1 MSDSLQPH
9 GLGHAMLPCPSL
21 FTGVCLNSCLLSGWC
36 YLIISSFTIYRS
48 LLKFLS
54 IEWVMLSNHL
64 ILCRPLSF
72 CLQSFPEWGSFP
84 MSLPIKWPKYWN
96 FSFNISPSSE
106 YSGLMLG
113 RIEAWRR
120 RGWQRIRWVDVKADS
135 MDMSLCELPE
145 TVKDRDAWQAA
156 VHEGANSCTWLND

>member
-1 MSDSLQPH
+1 MCLVFINTLYCLILSMLIGCVWLFATPWTAAHQVSL
-9 GLGHAMLPCPSL
+9 
-21 FTGVCLNSCLLSGWC
+21 
-36 YLIISSFTIYRS
+36 SFTIS
-48 LLKFLS
+48 WILPKFIS
-54 IEWVMLSNHL
+54 IKLVMLSNHF
-64 ILCRPLSF
+64 SF
-72 CLQSFPEWGSFP
+72 CLLSFPTSGSFP
-84 MSLPIKWPKYWN
+84 MSRHFTSEYWPKYWN

-145 TVKDRDAWQAA
+145 TVKDREAWQAA